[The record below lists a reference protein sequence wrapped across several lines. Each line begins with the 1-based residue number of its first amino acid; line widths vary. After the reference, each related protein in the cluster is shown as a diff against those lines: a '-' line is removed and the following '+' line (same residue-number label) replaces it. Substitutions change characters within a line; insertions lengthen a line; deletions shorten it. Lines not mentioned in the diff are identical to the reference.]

1 MRCQLSVG
9 VLPAALLALLAALLF
24 GTASLVP
31 AGTAGAASAPSSGYN
46 NWSCVPSAA
55 HPYPVV
61 LLHGLGAT
69 YYEDLGTDVAPY
81 LEAAG
86 YCVYGATYGA
96 TSPLGPYVGGLGD
109 ISASGTQI
117 AVFVDQVLASTHAA
131 KVDLVGH
138 SEGAFMSLWV
148 PKEDGLAGQIAK
160 VVAIAP
166 PTHGTTFGGAVTLGQ
181 LFGVMPE
188 VDALMVAGGSGCV
201 ACSQLIVG
209 GSAVA
214 TLDAG
219 AIAQPGV
226 SYTIIASRTDELV
239 TPTSTAFVEEPG
251 VQNSYIQ
258 STCPFD
264 PVGHIGEAYDSDVE
278 EMIANALDPVTAVPV
293 VCSFGLP
300 F

>member
-1 MRCQLSVG
+1 MRRKLSFG
-9 VLPAALLALLAALLF
+9 ALPAALLAPLAALLLI
-24 GTASLVP
+24 GPASLVLG
-31 AGTAGAASAPSSGYN
+31 GTAAAASAPPTGYN

-96 TSPLGPYVGGLGD
+96 TSPFGPYVGGVGD

-117 AVFVDQVLASTHAA
+117 AEFIDQVLASTHAP

-148 PKEDGLAGQIAK
+148 PKEDGLAGQIDR
-160 VVAIAP
+160 VVAVAP

-188 VDALMVAGGSGCV
+188 VDALMIDGGNGCV

-209 GSAVA
+209 GSTVA
-214 TLDAG
+214 TLDSGAHRPTGHQLHHHRLAHRRAG
-219 AIAQPGV
+219 HADFDGV
-226 SYTIIASRTDELV
+226 RRGAGSAEQLYPRHVPPRSGRTYR
-239 TPTSTAFVEEPG
+239 G
-251 VQNSYIQ
+251 
-258 STCPFD
+258 
-264 PVGHIGEAYDSDVE
+264 
-278 EMIANALDPVTAVPV
+278 
-293 VCSFGLP
+293 GL
-300 F
+300 